1 LALGLKRR
9 AAILVDLAEVD
20 AETPTG
26 TRRRLGQSLEK
37 PWLSGAELKV
47 RIQLPPAASQTN
59 SHPNRRGP
67 RRISRL
73 SAIGISRRPR
83 GPSSTTGQDGRHQA
97 RPRQERWLT
106 PGRVARARRGIPGD
120 ADRLG
125 ADRTV
130 GAGRLYGHAR
140 GTGDQRLDTSLSI
153 EPCACPSLHLLPLC
167 CPAPLTPCLAVRKG
181 HSRDI
186 PMDLFTT
193 GQVGGGMRFHSLSR
207 SSG

>member
-1 LALGLKRR
+1 MDRWFESSSLQRR
-9 AAILVDLAEVD
+9 VRRTPTRTGEVPSDLEVVRYWDLAATER
-20 AETPTG
+20 PKLNR
-26 TRRRLGQSLEK
+26 TRR
-37 PWLSGAELKV
+37 
-47 RIQLPPAASQTN
+47 
-59 SHPNRRGP
+59 
-67 RRISRL
+67 
-73 SAIGISRRPR
+73 SA
-83 GPSSTTGQDGRHQA
+83 PSSAATRTVANPGAGGKSEA
-97 RPRQERWLT
+97 RNTR
-106 PGRVARARRGIPGD
+106 RV
-120 ADRLG
+120 DRLG

-140 GTGDQRLDTSLSI
+140 GTGDQRLDTSSSI

-193 GQVGGGMRFHSLSR
+193 GQVGGGMRFHPLSR